1 MRLLTTPRRPSFVL
15 TASGLTKLYGGTLA
29 LVGVDLVVR
38 SGELLLVRGA
48 NGSGKSTLL
57 RLLAGL
63 ASPSAGHVTVT
74 GEVGA
79 PPVSAFVGHAGHLYA
94 DLTALEN
101 LTLAARLAGADTAP
115 MLPLLDR
122 LGVAS
127 AAHGR
132 CRGLSSGTLRRV
144 ALARAL
150 ATNPDVLIADE
161 PFAGVDDDAADLV
174 ANLLGEL
181 RDERRL
187 VVIASHETAR
197 SRAIADQA
205 IELAGGRPIGA
216 TPSLTE
222 VAR

>member
-1 MRLLTTPRRPSFVL
+1 MRLLTAPRRPSFVL
-15 TASGLTKLYGGTLA
+15 TTTGLTKLYGGTLA
-29 LVGVDLVVR
+29 LVGVDFAVQ

-63 ASPSAGHVTVT
+63 ASPSAGRVTVT
-74 GEVGA
+74 GEAGA
-79 PPVSAFVGHAGHLYA
+79 RPVSAFVGHAGHLYA

-101 LTLAARLAGADTAP
+101 LTLAARLARADTTL

-122 LGVAS
+122 LGVAA
-127 AAHGR
+127 AAHAR

-144 ALARAL
+144 ALARAI

-161 PFAGVDDDAADLV
+161 PFAGVDEDAADRV
-174 ANLLGEL
+174 ATVLAEL

-197 SRAIADQA
+197 SRAVADHA
-205 IELAGGRPIGA
+205 IELDGGRRIDV
-216 TPSLTE
+216 TPSLRE

>member
-1 MRLLTTPRRPSFVL
+1 MRLLTPPRRPSFVL

-29 LVGVDLVVR
+29 LVGVDFAVR

-57 RLLAGL
+57 RILAGL
-63 ASPSAGHVTVT
+63 ALPSAGRITVT
-74 GEVGA
+74 GEA
-79 PPVSAFVGHAGHLYA
+79 EATPVSAFVGHAGHLYA
-94 DLTALEN
+94 DLTAHEN
-101 LTLAARLAGADTAP
+101 LTLAARLAGADTTLI
-115 MLPLLDR
+115 LPLLDR
-122 LGVAS
+122 LGVAAS
-127 AAHGR
+127 AHGR

-150 ATNPDVLIADE
+150 ATNPDVVIADE
-161 PFAGVDDDAADLV
+161 PFAGVDDDAADRV
-174 ANLLGEL
+174 ATVLAEL

-187 VVIASHETAR
+187 VVIASHEAAR

-205 IELAGGRPIGA
+205 IELSGGRPIGA
-216 TPSLTE
+216 TKSWME